1 MPKKRK
7 DGRYAKQITIGLKNG
22 KPVRKTIYGDT
33 LKELDKN
40 YRDFMSLKDKGIIL
54 AGKDVTYREIH
65 RLWIDNVKK
74 GTLKPQTLKR
84 YYERERFI
92 NTYLGDMKPINIQK
106 SHIEKIRSDLISEKM
121 YTKFNYIL
129 GDIRSVL
136 QYAMEDGIV
145 LRDVSASIKRLK
157 YEPPKRRSLTLE
169 ERQLLEGAD
178 FTPIEKCFVYTLLYT
193 GVRRNECLALTT
205 DDINLKKRTIR
216 ICKTVVPSNLEK
228 DVVQEMTKTNAGH
241 RIIPISAPLLPVL
254 HEYCQDKNG
263 PIFLTPTGHYYRA
276 KTFQKF
282 WREIIN
288 KMVAANNN
296 RSVAEDV
303 TPHIFRHTYASDLY
317 KAGIDIKQA
326 QYLLGH
332 TDITTTL
339 DTYTHFGFLDVK
351 LDKMEDYY
359 NAVKKQ
365 SNGKIVP
372 LKHA

>member
-7 DGRYAKQITIGLKNG
+7 DGRYAKQVTIGLKDG

-33 LKELDKN
+33 LKELDRN

-54 AGKDVTYREIH
+54 ARKDVTYREIH

-92 NTYLGDMKPINIQK
+92 NSYLGDMKPINIQK
-106 SHIEKIRSDLISEKM
+106 SHIEKIRSDLIGEKM

-129 GDIRSVL
+129 GDVRSVL

-169 ERQLLEGAD
+169 ERQLLEGAA
-178 FTPIEKCFVYTLLYT
+178 FTPVEKCFVYTLLYT

-216 ICKTVVPSNLEK
+216 ICKTVVPSNLEE

-241 RIIPISAPLLPVL
+241 RIIPVSAPLLPVL
-254 HEYCQDKNG
+254 REYCHDKNG

-288 KMVAANNN
+288 KMVAANND
-296 RSVAEDV
+296 RPVAEDI